1 MKKGMQL
8 LISLLLLIPLLTGCM
23 YPRENLAQNKVP
35 YEDQLAAVQT
45 AVNSYKEANGG
56 LLPIKTKDETTPIYQ
71 KYPIDFKKLVP
82 QYMAESPGNAYES
95 GGIFQ
100 YVLIDAETD
109 PKVKIFDLRM
119 AETIREIKIRM
130 KGQKYPPYKEQIA
143 KNVFTMD
150 YQKIGYKEDPAALSP
165 YSGRSLPF
173 VITGEAEVYVDYTS
187 DLYEAMKDKEIS
199 FKQGDDIR
207 GILTDNS
214 AFVPAYSLPYTIDEK
229 TKNPIFLAK

>member
-1 MKKGMQL
+1 MKKGLQL
-8 LISLLLLIPLLTGCM
+8 LCYLLLSIPLLSGCM
-23 YPRENLAQNKVP
+23 YPKENLAQNKVP
-35 YEDQLAAVQT
+35 YEDQLSAVQT

-56 LLPIKTKDETTPIYQ
+56 LLPIKTRDETTPIYQ

-82 QYMAESPGNAYES
+82 QYMAAIPGNAYES

-119 AETIREIKIRM
+119 AETIRDIKLRM
-130 KGQKYPPYKEQIA
+130 KAQKYPPYKEQIA

-150 YQKIGYKEDPAALSP
+150 YQKLGYKEDPAALSP
-165 YSGRSLPF
+165 YSGRNLPF

-187 DLYEAMKDKEIS
+187 DLHEAIKDKDLSYEP
-199 FKQGDDIR
+199 GDDIR
-207 GILTDNS
+207 GILTKSS